1 MDSIKKYSIIET
13 MQLHNVRHS
22 DLYYIKVYSE
32 CIILGSTFKDC
43 KIGKNRMTF
52 LLLHSMNCEY

>member
-1 MDSIKKYSIIET
+1 MDSMKKYSIIET
-13 MQLHNVRHS
+13 MLLHNVRHS

-32 CIILGSTFKDC
+32 CIILGSTFMDS